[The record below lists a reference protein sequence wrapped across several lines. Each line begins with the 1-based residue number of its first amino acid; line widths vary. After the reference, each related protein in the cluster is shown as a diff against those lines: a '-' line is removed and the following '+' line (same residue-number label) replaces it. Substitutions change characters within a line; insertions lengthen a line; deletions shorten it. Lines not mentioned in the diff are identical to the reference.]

1 MEGALLA
8 AGRVLVCITY
18 AQTPFSAMIVALLAW
33 WFLAV

>member
-8 AGRVLVCITY
+8 AGRLLVFITY
-18 AQTPFSAMIVALLAW
+18 AQTPFSAVIVALPAW